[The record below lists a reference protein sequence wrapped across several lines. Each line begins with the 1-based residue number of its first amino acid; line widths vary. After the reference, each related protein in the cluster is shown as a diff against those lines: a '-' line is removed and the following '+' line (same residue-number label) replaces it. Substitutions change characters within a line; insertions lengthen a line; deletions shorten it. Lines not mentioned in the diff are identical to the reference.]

1 MEGAGMMSDLRCTDE
16 KLGRLIAGYE
26 LGALGEAQRTAFVE
40 HAFDCPYCHEELYA
54 MGPYMSVLRT
64 EAPRL
69 RRASAPATR
78 TVLGQRSRWV
88 GAAAAVLVLGVMGP
102 YLYYTQRDRRGT
114 TVPTPIEVPKAE
126 YAPAPDNVR
135 AGAGGAF
142 KAAMGAYRRSDFQ
155 SAANEL
161 EALIRLEPE
170 NTEARFYRGVSL
182 LLIGKNDEATSV
194 LSDATDRAAAT
205 PLGEV
210 CSYYLALAHARSGH
224 VEQARA
230 QAAAVIDMN
239 GKYRSRAE
247 SLVRALKSP

>member
-1 MEGAGMMSDLRCTDE
+1 MEGAGMMSELKCTDE

-26 LGALGEAQRTAFVE
+26 LGALEEAQRTAFVE

-69 RRASAPATR
+69 RQRTAPASR
-78 TVLGQRSRWV
+78 TMPGQRSKWL
-88 GAAAAVLVLGVMGP
+88 GAVAAVLVLGVLGP
-102 YLYYTQRDRRGT
+102 YLYFTQRDRPGEN
-114 TVPTPIEVPKAE
+114 VPPPIDVPKAE
-126 YAPAPDNVR
+126 YAPASENVR
-135 AGAGGAF
+135 VGTGGAF
-142 KAAMGAYRRSDFQ
+142 KAAMRAYLQNDFQ
-155 SAANEL
+155 SAAIEL

-182 LLIGKNDEATSV
+182 LLIGKNDEATPV
-194 LSDATDRAAAT
+194 LSDAVDRAAAT
-205 PLGEV
+205 PLGEA
-210 CSYYLALAHARSGH
+210 CRYYLALAHARSGH

-230 QAAAVIDMN
+230 QAAALIDMN

-247 SLVRALKSP
+247 LLVRALTSR